1 LISGDEKEIE
11 EKRFYT
17 EITENT
23 ESAEKRGQRRARSEE
38 RRAKSE
44 ERRGTPQSA
53 GEGED

>member
-38 RRAKSE
+38 RR
-44 ERRGTPQSA
+44 GTPQSA